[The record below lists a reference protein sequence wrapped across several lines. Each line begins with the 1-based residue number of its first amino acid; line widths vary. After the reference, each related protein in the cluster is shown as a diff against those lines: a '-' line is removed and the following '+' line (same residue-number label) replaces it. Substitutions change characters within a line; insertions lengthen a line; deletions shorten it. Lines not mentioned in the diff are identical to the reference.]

1 LNQNNQIEG
10 LFATAILSRIR
21 ALDYLRRSEL
31 IESVCVKRIP
41 TKSVPEYLCSEISP
55 KYPKH
60 YSKSDFTNNQ
70 RLIESAMLDAQRWHN
85 RGILV
90 NSSTESQMFRT
101 CAEISPVIFTF
112 GALDTLSN
120 LTAMIMNS
128 RKSRSI
134 GSNTPWLKKTV
145 ELTRYAIRNQW
156 TMISSYG
163 SISHLM
169 VAWLARFSG
178 LVIVCDSPLPFMI
191 DGIRKDQFLM
201 EFSDI
206 LRIEK
211 TLFVSSFTPGRIPDI
226 RQRWRLRDHLAA
238 SLSDILIPCEIRPAG
253 NMSEILR
260 VAEVSKKIVVKNI
273 PGHEQE
279 VSLAKKSTETTT
291 MGAVARQSDVVPKQ
305 NKFYPLSVSG
315 SARPKE
321 ILLTHYTRACP
332 GPWPGQTWSDYLK
345 SLEYGD
351 PGCSHTAFD
360 TLGRI
365 IQEKRIRSSSKWVR
379 GDVPV
384 VCLTEQEPEQFHQIC
399 KWRRGLMRTTFEPYG
414 IAFSRDYLLSK
425 GARKVTYIGEDG
437 FRSLQ
442 EESRVFFQL
451 FSCSSLNW
459 FEEKEWRIVNDL
471 DFSTIDPSDWYI
483 IVPDEEDARNLVNQ
497 IGSDEIRVFVT
508 HYGPEKGRIP

>member
-1 LNQNNQIEG
+1 LNQNNQIGG

-21 ALDYLRRSEL
+21 ALDYLKRSEL
-31 IESVCVKRIP
+31 IASVCVKRIP
-41 TKSVPEYLCSEISP
+41 TESVPEYLRSEIPP
-55 KYPKH
+55 KDRKH
-60 YSKSDFTNNQ
+60 YSKSYFTNNH
-70 RLIESAMLDAQRWHN
+70 RLIESAMLEAQRWYDM
-85 RGILV
+85 GIFV
-90 NSSTESQMFRT
+90 SSSTESQMFRM
-101 CAEISPVIFTF
+101 CADISPVIFTF
-112 GALDTLSN
+112 GDLGILSK

-156 TMISSYG
+156 TMISADG
-163 SISHLM
+163 SISYLM

-178 LVIVCDSPLPFMI
+178 LVMVCDSPLPFMI
-191 DGIRKDQFLM
+191 DGIPKDQFLK
-201 EFSDI
+201 EFSGI

-226 RQRWRLRDHLAA
+226 RQRWRLRDHIAA

-260 VAEVSKKIVVKNI
+260 VAEVSGKIVVKNI
-273 PGHEQE
+273 PGHEQ
-279 VSLAKKSTETTT
+279 VRSLPKKSTETKT
-291 MGAVARQSDVVPKQ
+291 MGDVARKSEVVPKQ
-305 NKFYPLSVSG
+305 NKIYPLSVSG
-315 SARPKE
+315 LVRPKD

-332 GPWPGQTWSDYLK
+332 GPWPDQTWSDYLK

-379 GDVPV
+379 GTAPV
-384 VCLTEQEPEQFHQIC
+384 VCFTEQEPEQFHRIC
-399 KWRRGLMRTTFEPYG
+399 KWRRGLMRKTFEPYG

-425 GARKVTYIGEDG
+425 GARKVSYIGEDG
-437 FRSLQ
+437 FKTLQ

-471 DFSTIDPSDWYI
+471 DFSSIDSSDWFV
-483 IVPDEEDARNLVNQ
+483 IVPDEEEARNLLNQ
-497 IGSDEIRVFVT
+497 IDSKEIRVFVT
-508 HYGPEKGRIP
+508 RYKR

>member
-1 LNQNNQIEG
+1 M
-10 LFATAILSRIR
+10 
-21 ALDYLRRSEL
+21 
-31 IESVCVKRIP
+31 CVKRIP
-41 TKSVPEYLCSEISP
+41 TESVPEYLRSEISQ
-55 KYPKH
+55 KDPKH
-60 YSKSDFTNNQ
+60 YSKSDFTNNH
-70 RLIESAMLDAQRWHN
+70 RLIESAMLDAQRWHD

-90 NSSTESQMFRT
+90 NSSTESQIFRT
-101 CAEISPVIFTF
+101 CADVSPVIFTF
-112 GALDTLSN
+112 GDLGILSK

-163 SISHLM
+163 SISYLM

-178 LVIVCDSPLPFMI
+178 LVMVCDSPLPFMI
-191 DGIRKDQFLM
+191 DGIPKDQFLK

-206 LRIEK
+206 FRIEK
-211 TLFVSSFTPGRIPDI
+211 TLFVSVFSPGRIPDI

-238 SLSDILIPCEIRPAG
+238 SLSDILIPCEIRPTG

-260 VAEVSKKIVVKNI
+260 VAEVSGKIVVKNI

-279 VSLAKKSTETTT
+279 ASLAKKSTETIT
-291 MGAVARQSDVVPKQ
+291 MGAIAQQSEVVPKQ
-305 NKFYPLSVSG
+305 NKFYTLSVSG

-332 GPWPGQTWSDYLK
+332 GPWPGQTWSDYLR

-379 GDVPV
+379 GNVPV
-384 VCLTEQEPEQFHQIC
+384 VCLTEQEPEQFHRIC
-399 KWRRGLMRTTFEPYG
+399 KWRRGLMRKTFEPYG

-437 FRSLQ
+437 FKSLQ

-471 DFSTIDPSDWYI
+471 DFSAIDPSDWYV

-508 HYGPEKGRIP
+508 HYGSEKGRIP